1 MADFTDVSATKI
13 FHVLAGQLAMSS
25 SRHDDIRHRG
35 TPGAALSGFRHDEFQ
50 PFLPLTEFAGER
62 YYKFQ

>member
-1 MADFTDVSATKI
+1 MADFANVSAPKI
-13 FHVLAGQLAMSS
+13 FHILAGGWAMSS
-25 SRHDDIRHRG
+25 SRHDDIRHR
-35 TPGAALSGFRHDEFQ
+35 TPPGAALSGFRHDEFQ